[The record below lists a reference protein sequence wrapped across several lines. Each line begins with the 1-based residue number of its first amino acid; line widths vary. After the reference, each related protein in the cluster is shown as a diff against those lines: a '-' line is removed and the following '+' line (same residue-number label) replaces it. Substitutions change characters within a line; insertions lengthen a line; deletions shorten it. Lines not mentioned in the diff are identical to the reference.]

1 MTEGV
6 MRDGVLRNGREEC
19 RKSHTVSPMAD
30 GSIAFTDV
38 ESRQVKKLQESG
50 NVVVIGGTGE
60 ESNKNAFF
68 NLLQMHC

>member
-38 ESRQVKKLQESG
+38 KEQA
-50 NVVVIGGTGE
+50 GE
-60 ESNKNAFF
+60 KTPGEWQCRSNRR
-68 NLLQMHC
+68 HW